1 VTACLLSQ
9 QLFSVTMEHAMPA
22 SQTLLGCATLPLEC
36 GTALLATLS
45 AGTSDNEAK
54 RLQAFMLDSQVSLV
68 MMCMQESM
76 EAGPGA
82 ERFAA
87 DPAAPEPLRAW
98 LSAAVDATIAL
109 HGTSLGRGKEGSCVT
124 LLAARSSITSPQACT
139 QPPPC
144 PYDLPWPIRTLPGS
158 Q

>member
-1 VTACLLSQ
+1 
-9 QLFSVTMEHAMPA
+9 MPA

-54 RLQAFMLDSQVSLV
+54 RLQAFMLQSQVSLV

-109 HGTSLGRGKEGSCVT
+109 HGTSLGRGKEGSRVT
-124 LLAARSSITSPQACT
+124 LLAARSRITSHRLALSRHPARMTCHGPSDPCLAPNELQA
-139 QPPPC
+139 
-144 PYDLPWPIRTLPGS
+144 LPSSCKCASP
-158 Q
+158 